1 MMFSKHLR
9 AFMEVCVMTKTTCAA
24 CDGELGDNPIQVKI
38 CGKTVEVCCEDCATK
53 LKEADGFADPRVSLR
68 IARRNFVLGAG
79 TAVAAGL
86 APTAPA
92 MGRDDMSQRDNAARK
107 ASVKTASGAIAY
119 TEQGK
124 GPVALFVHGVLL
136 NGHLWRYQLAA
147 LSDIRRCIAPD
158 LLAHGDTEIA
168 TAQDVSVTA
177 NARMLREFLDT
188 LHIEQVDLVGN
199 DSGGGIAQI
208 FAAHNPQRV
217 RSLALTNC
225 DAHDNWPPK
234 AFKPFLEVAAA
245 GGLPGTLSAMVGD
258 KNIYRSP
265 QALGP
270 AYEHPERVM
279 DETIDVYLKPHL
291 RTAQRTRDLERFLA
305 AFDPSH
311 TVAIEAQLRKL
322 QAPTLIAWGTDDIY
336 FDVKWAD
343 WLAAAIP
350 GTRRNVRF
358 EGARIFF
365 PEERW
370 QEFNRELRDHW
381 CAAQATKAE
390 TFRSR
395 HGR

>member
-9 AFMEVCVMTKTTCAA
+9 VFMEVCVMTKRTCAA
-24 CDGELGDNPIQVKI
+24 CDGELDDNAIQLKI
-38 CGKTVEVCCEDCATK
+38 RGKTVEVWCEDCATK
-53 LKEADGFADPRVSLR
+53 LKEADGFAEPIPSLR
-68 IARRNFVLGAG
+68 IERRDFLLGAG

-92 MGRDDMSQRDNAARK
+92 TGKDDMSQQGNAARK
-107 ASVKTASGAIAY
+107 ASVKTASGTIAY
-119 TEQGK
+119 AEEGK
-124 GPVALFVHGVLL
+124 GQVALFVHGVLL
-136 NGHLWRYQLAA
+136 NGHLWRHQLAA
-147 LSDIRRCIAPD
+147 LSDIRHCIAPD

-168 TAQDVSVTA
+168 AEQDVSATA
-177 NARMLREFLDT
+177 NAKMLREFLDA
-188 LHIEQVDLVGN
+188 LHIDKVDLVGN

-208 FAAHNPQRV
+208 FAVHNPQRV
-217 RSLALTNC
+217 RSLVLTNC
-225 DAHDNWPPK
+225 DTHDNWPPK
-234 AFKPFLEVAAA
+234 AFKPFLEMAAA
-245 GGLPGTLSAMVGD
+245 GGLPSALSAMVSD

-270 AYEHPERVM
+270 AYEHPEMVT

-291 RTAQRTRDLERFLA
+291 PTAQLTHDLERFLA

-311 TVAIEAQLRKL
+311 TVAIEAQLKTL
-322 QAPTLIAWGTDDIY
+322 HAPTLIAWGTDDIY

-370 QEFNRELRDHW
+370 QEFNRELREHW
-381 CAAQATKAE
+381 
-390 TFRSR
+390 SS
-395 HGR
+395 